1 MLSLIFY
8 AFLILVGIV
17 IIGLVIR
24 LVIGTANI
32 VLTVVSV
39 IVGTIWRYKVNLL
52 LLAVMLWLTESPIL
66 AVLAY
71 ACAVYIASRRDA
83 SKNIT
88 GQLQKMVD
96 ERPVSYQEIEKIRPE
111 SDSPSHILRSLTCPK
126 EKGIKIMQKWVNKGI
141 ITSKKLYD
149 DKVYYYHEE
158 NLVALENKISD
169 HTIKCL
175 DDKFEKFGLY
185 DLKNG
190 ITLDVFYQSLRSL
203 ENAYQKIVM
212 NKNLQDRVSKKIIKK
227 IYLGKGYEECVY
239 IETKRLYEI
248 GESLMQ
254 QDIFDQQHLEEKV
267 GKHTDVVYA
276 ECINQ
281 WNAEGLDF
289 SICDE
294 NTDSGIVYITHQLK
308 QKAVAAIDKP
318 NLNLKNFIFDYDK
331 YTMQVLVCV
340 MNYLVREI
348 KGFVFEPA
356 TDSKYQYWINEKFK
370 HQYQCNICK
379 KLFVN
384 LVQYNGLRYCN
395 KCLENLRK
403 EERKKERQV
412 ITEKKYIDAPPPDV
426 IVKLH

>member
-1 MLSLIFY
+1 
-8 AFLILVGIV
+8 
-17 IIGLVIR
+17 
-24 LVIGTANI
+24 
-32 VLTVVSV
+32 
-39 IVGTIWRYKVNLL
+39 
-52 LLAVMLWLTESPIL
+52 
-66 AVLAY
+66 
-71 ACAVYIASRRDA
+71 
-83 SKNIT
+83 
-88 GQLQKMVD
+88 
-96 ERPVSYQEIEKIRPE
+96 
-111 SDSPSHILRSLTCPK
+111 
-126 EKGIKIMQKWVNKGI
+126 MQKWVNKGI

-254 QDIFDQQHLEEKV
+254 QDIFNQQHLEEKV